1 MDSVPNSQVKAD
13 AQDSI
18 IPNLKSALGM
28 DYTQLRNLVA
38 ISEWKKADE
47 ETARVMLTL
56 RGREKEGWPDKR
68 SIDYFPC
75 EDLRI
80 IDRLWVNYSD
90 GRFGFSVQKGIYQSL
105 GGTEKYDE
113 KILQAFGDR
122 VGWRKE
128 ENWLYYSSP
137 SVTSGFIY
145 RHIRPLCSTNR
156 QGYILSR
163 WCLSSLI
170 LISPHPLNP
179 SP

>member
-128 ENWLYYSSP
+128 ENWLYYSNLIFSP
-137 SVTSGFIY
+137 KAPIA
-145 RHIRPLCSTNR
+145 HL
-156 QGYILSR
+156 
-163 WCLSSLI
+163 
-170 LISPHPLNP
+170 P
-179 SP
+179 SPPVSFIDIFDPFVLQIAKGIFSRVGVCQV